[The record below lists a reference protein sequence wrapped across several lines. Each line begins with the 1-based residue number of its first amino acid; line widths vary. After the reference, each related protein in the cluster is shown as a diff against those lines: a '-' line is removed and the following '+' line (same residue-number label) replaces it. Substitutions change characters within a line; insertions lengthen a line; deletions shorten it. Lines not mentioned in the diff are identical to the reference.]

1 MAARA
6 ARREARER
14 GAEIGPDE
22 LDVVGL
28 FQGLASQWRVHPMG
42 GRIGFD
48 YAAIGP
54 TAALM
59 GIEMTPAV
67 FADLRLME
75 GAALAAFPRP

>member
-6 ARREARER
+6 ARRENRER

-22 LDVVGL
+22 TDAVAL
-28 FQGLASQWRVHPMG
+28 FHALSSQWRVHPMG
-42 GRIGFD
+42 GRMGFE

-59 GIEMTPAV
+59 GIEMTAAT
-67 FADLRLME
+67 FADLRVME